1 MSLRINS
8 NVAALTAARQLNQ
21 AQRKAENAMD
31 SLATGSRFS
40 RASNDPAGLAV
51 AQTLKAQIQS
61 NRAAQRNTDQAISLI
76 QVAEGGLNEQNNI
89 LIRMRELAVQSASDT
104 LSDTER
110 NFLDLEFQE
119 LLEEMDRIG
128 KTTSFGNKKLLVGSG
143 ESFDFQVGVNK
154 GDENVVKYQLKSDT
168 TSEGLGIDT
177 LGIADQDDAL
187 DSLEELDSA
196 IISTVEARAD
206 FGAIQSRLEF
216 AQTNSEIQDENLSA
230 ARSRIE
236 DTDIARATGELVR
249 SQIAT
254 QVATAVLAQANQT
267 PESVIRLI

>member
-8 NVAALTAARQLNQ
+8 NIAALTAARRLGQ
-21 AQRKAENAMD
+21 AQRTAENAMD

-51 AQTLKAQIQS
+51 AQTLQAQIQS
-61 NRAAQRNTDQAISLI
+61 NRAAQRNTDQAISLV

-89 LIRMRELAVQSASDT
+89 LIRLRELAVQSASDT

-110 NFLDLEFQE
+110 EFLDLEFQE
-119 LLEEMDRIG
+119 LKSELDRIG
-128 KTTSFGNKKLLVGSG
+128 KTTQFGSKKLLVGSG
-143 ESFDFQVGVNK
+143 ESFDFQVGINK
-154 GDENVVKYQLKSDT
+154 GEENVVKYQLKTDT
-168 TSEGLGIDT
+168 TADGLGIDD
-177 LGIADQDDAL
+177 LEVGEQDEAL
-187 DSLEELDSA
+187 DSLAKIDDAL
-196 IISTVEARAD
+196 IKTVGARAD
-206 FGAIQSRLEF
+206 FGAIQSRLQF
-216 AQTNSEIQDENLSA
+216 AQTNSEIQDENMSA
-230 ARSRIE
+230 ARSRIA

-254 QVATAVLAQANQT
+254 QVATAVLSQANQS

>member
-154 GDENVVKYQLKSDT
+154 GDENVVRYQLKSDT
-168 TSEGLGIDT
+168 TSEGLGIDS